1 MFTPSFYWLPLALLA
16 GVALLSFWLEQ
27 AARPDAS
34 NGKKGLGEPDVIV
47 ENFQSTLNSKNGQP
61 LYQLNA
67 KRLRYYGK
75 LDQTEI
81 DSPVLKH
88 LSTQDGVLHI
98 ESQHAKVTPDGETI
112 SFDGQVNLT
121 HISPRATQGYR
132 LQSAR
137 IEAYP
142 QEHRISVPTPV
153 NVYGPGLQLSAGN
166 LELDTLGRIL
176 KLHGRIKAQY
186 KK

>member
-1 MFTPSFYWLPLALLA
+1 MLDRSFYWLPLALLA
-16 GVALLSFWLEQ
+16 GVALLTFWLEQ
-27 AARPDAS
+27 AAKPDAA

-81 DSPVLKH
+81 DSPVLRR
-88 LSTQDGVLHI
+88 LSTQDGLIHIASLH
-98 ESQHAKVTPDGETI
+98 AMVAPDGKTI
-112 SFDGQVNLT
+112 RFDGQVNLT
-121 HISPRATQGYR
+121 HIPPRGGQGYR

-137 IEAYP
+137 IDAYP
-142 QEHRISVPTPV
+142 QDHRISVPTAV
-153 NVYGPGLQLSAGN
+153 VVYGPGLQLSAGS
-166 LELDTLGRIL
+166 LELDTLDRVLKLRGRI
-176 KLHGRIKAQY
+176 RAQY
-186 KK
+186 RT